1 MYHHPESVVAEGA
14 PKGPPSSP
22 PTSQQQSVFQVDEI
36 VHRLLPSDAESA
48 AHCGGCNGCSSC
60 SHFE

>member
-1 MYHHPESVVAEGA
+1 MYHHPESAVAEGA
-14 PKGPPSSP
+14 PEGPPLSP
-22 PTSQQQSVFQVDEI
+22 LTGQQQAVFQVDEI

>member
-1 MYHHPESVVAEGA
+1 MYHQSESVAEA
-14 PKGPPSSP
+14 GPNGHPSASSTDQLQP
-22 PTSQQQSVFQVDEI
+22 VFQVDEI
-36 VHRLLPSDAESA
+36 VNRLLPNDAAGA